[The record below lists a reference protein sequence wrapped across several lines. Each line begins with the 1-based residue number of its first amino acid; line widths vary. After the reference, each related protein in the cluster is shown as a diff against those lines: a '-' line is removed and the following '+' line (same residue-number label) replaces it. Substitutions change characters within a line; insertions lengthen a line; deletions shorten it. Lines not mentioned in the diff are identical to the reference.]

1 MQKKYAFASLVFGA
15 ITKPHTPAWC
25 SKTTKHIFQC
35 IQFVDPFIDC
45 SMIDRHWTKDK
56 IIISLKCEVHSEAT
70 HCPSSIELTVNKN
83 WMNLPNLCEY
93 RNRILWNIFLSC
105 WFFCTIWPIC
115 DWLVFCADCILTC
128 SNKHVVCTRESVSS
142 VLINIYC
149 VHPRTAAEELLPEM
163 YFSCVLS
170 LFLKLFFTG
179 VAKVRSSCHHPSYY
193 SVSVS
198 GMTFPRPGPP
208 LIF

>member
-83 WMNLPNLCEY
+83 CEW
-93 RNRILWNIFLSC
+93 IFQICANIATGFC
-105 WFFCTIWPIC
+105 GIFFCLVDFFVPSGQYAIGWCSVPTAFWPAATNMLC
-115 DWLVFCADCILTC
+115 VQEKVFHLFSSTFTVSTRGLQLRSCCLRCTSAVFC
-128 SNKHVVCTRESVSS
+128 
-142 VLINIYC
+142 
-149 VHPRTAAEELLPEM
+149 
-163 YFSCVLS
+163 
-170 LFLKLFFTG
+170 LFF
-179 VAKVRSSCHHPSYY
+179 
-193 SVSVS
+193 
-198 GMTFPRPGPP
+198 
-208 LIF
+208 